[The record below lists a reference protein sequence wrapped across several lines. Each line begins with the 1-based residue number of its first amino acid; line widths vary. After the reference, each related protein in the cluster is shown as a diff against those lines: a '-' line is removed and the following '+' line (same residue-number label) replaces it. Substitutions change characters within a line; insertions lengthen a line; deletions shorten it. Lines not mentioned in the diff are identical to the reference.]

1 MEEIKNDWIL
11 KTIRI
16 EFKEGYDFNGTE
28 DRYEGWIEFRNGD
41 REELKFK
48 IRKDQTQPFIDIMAT
63 EIVRTATQLGSRLQ
77 ASMGIS
83 PSKEFDGTTIV
94 SNDKQ
99 TDK

>member
-1 MEEIKNDWIL
+1 METPNNDWIL

-16 EFKEGYDFNGTE
+16 EFKEGYNFNDTE

-48 IRKDQTQPFIDIMAT
+48 IRKDQTQPFIDIMAE

-77 ASMGIS
+77 SSMGIS
-83 PSKEFDGTTIV
+83 PKEDTA
-94 SNDKQ
+94 
-99 TDK
+99 